1 MFCWAFDLLLT
12 TLILLGAH
20 QLVAS
25 QSNSKGRAFMLAFL
39 PNFNMTT
46 NSSLLVTTDAATT
59 VHIYIAATGN
69 HTRYV
74 ISKDSSL
81 HIKLPKEVTVFTNL
95 KIAKNKAVF
104 VYASQPVSVYG
115 ISSQFLSSSQA
126 AFLAIPI
133 EKWGQSYIVATYS
146 TLKKRIA
153 EIIILVAENTVF
165 TIYLNSIG
173 SNQCSTQHIDGRQS
187 LSYIFEREDVFR
199 ISCVNDLTGSV
210 IKGSHPFGVI
220 AGDQCIS
227 NSKRI
232 DSLKPCDQMMEMM
245 IPSTMLGHSYIVSS
259 LVNRRSKLR
268 IVYNYLELK
277 AADIPFNV
285 SFTILS
291 GSNATTSFKNVFFE
305 EVVLE
310 PGTVASVKVES
321 HKSVMVILYSF
332 GPVDSAAMTVV
343 PPVERF
349 DAEYNVFFNR
359 HNFSDRATNGSYYVD
374 VYMPIERMAY
384 NLEGFEVSTINATNF
399 GVLHAKNV
407 NKSIAL
413 LSKKTFYS
421 NSNIIVTVSD
431 SLSSMAFLAGMKID
445 FFTGTDNCSSSPCQN
460 NGYCYA
466 FGNTLRCFC
475 GDQLLGDFCETDIR
489 NSCLSQPCLNGGT
502 CKDEVF
508 DFTCKCPKNFMG
520 KICDSVI
527 TTVAT
532 TTASST
538 EPTTSSIIQSSSSIE
553 PTTSSTIQSTSS
565 TIPTTSSTEPS
576 TSSTI
581 PTTSSTIPSTSSIIP
596 STSSNIP
603 TTSSTIQTTSSTEP
617 STSSTEPSTSSTIPS
632 TNSTIPTTSF
642 TIPTTS
648 SNIQTTSSTI
658 QTTSSTIQTTS
669 STIQTTSSTEPSTS
683 STIPSTNST
692 IPITSSTIPT
702 TSSTI
707 QTTSSTIPTTSSN
720 IQTTSSTIQT
730 TSSTIQTTSSTI
742 QTTSST
748 EPSTSSTIP
757 STNSTIPITSSTI
770 PTTSSTIQTTSS
782 TIPTTSSTIPSTSST
797 IPTTSSIEPS
807 TSSTI
812 QSTSSTIQSTSSTIL
827 TTSTTEPT
835 NSSTIQTTSSTEPT
849 NSSTIQ
855 TTSSTIQTTS
865 STEPTNSSTIQTTS
879 STESTTS
886 STEPPHSSTEPP
898 TRSTI
903 QSNSSTIQTSS
914 TKPIVNSTFAAT
926 SQPTPST
933 SKSASTSKLTST
945 MKPHKSHE
953 RPVCNCTCDNKTVE
967 EITKSKEE
975 IEKEL
980 KVDPK
985 TVHKT
990 ITKYTSTY
998 DKRPSAAGIGIL
1010 GIVFVSALFGSIVF
1024 LDLMSAVHYILSR
1037 CLWKGKKQ
1045 LKQSKNTA
1053 ATPFQTHDKLKA
1065 SHLYKS
1071 SSVRKTSTFKDG
1083 IVLPRFILDR
1093 NGSVVLDKKSSDFR
1107 FKRLLWSLK
1116 QEMASWE
1123 FDTIMDNEVHVDKS
1137 SFDLT
1142 DTEKDNIYDEVK
1154 LNNSEEIRNSS
1165 LDTDIDYK
1173 SCENDVCDLSQNPL
1187 AGVDNSSI
1195 NNMVEDNSKTHM
1207 SDDNDGMCNYS
1218 KNIYSDCDSI
1228 EMNNFLQSMSPKDHI
1243 IMEKNIQP

>member
-115 ISSQFLSSSQA
+115 ITSQFLSSSQA

-581 PTTSSTIPSTSSIIP
+581 PTTSSTILSTSSIIP

-692 IPITSSTIPT
+692 IPT
-702 TSSTI
+702 
-707 QTTSSTIPTTSSN
+707 
-720 IQTTSSTIQT
+720 
-730 TSSTIQTTSSTI
+730 
-742 QTTSST
+742 
-748 EPSTSSTIP
+748 
-757 STNSTIPITSSTI
+757 TSSTI

-797 IPTTSSIEPS
+797 IPTTSSIEP
-807 TSSTI
+807 
-812 QSTSSTIQSTSSTIL
+812 STSSTIQSTSSTIL

-953 RPVCNCTCDNKTVE
+953 RPVCNCTCDSKTVE

-1024 LDLMSAVHYILSR
+1024 LDLLSAVHYILSR

-1142 DTEKDNIYDEVK
+1142 DTEKTDNIYDEVK

>member
-104 VYASQPVSVYG
+104 VYTSQPVSVYG
-115 ISSQFLSSSQA
+115 ISSQILSSSQA

-146 TLKKRIA
+146 TMKKRIA

-173 SNQCSTQHIDGRQS
+173 SNQCNTQHIDGRQS

-349 DAEYNVFFNR
+349 DAEYNVFFNQ
-359 HNFSDRATNGSYYVD
+359 HNFSDRATNCSYYVD

-431 SLSSMAFLAGMKID
+431 SLSSMAFLVGMKID
-445 FFTGTDNCSSSPCQN
+445 FFTGTDNCSRSPCQN
-460 NGYCYA
+460 DGYCYA

-489 NSCLSQPCLNGGT
+489 NSCLSQPCLNGGN
-502 CKDEVF
+502 CRDEVF
-508 DFTCKCPKNFMG
+508 DFTCKCPRNFMG

-532 TTASST
+532 TTASSI
-538 EPTTSSIIQSSSSIE
+538 ERTTSSIIQSSSSIE
-553 PTTSSTIQSTSS
+553 PTTSSTIQTISSTIQTSS
-565 TIPTTSSTEPS
+565 TIPTPSSTETTTSSTIATTSSTIQTTSSTETTSSTIATTSSTIQTTSSTEPS

-581 PTTSSTIPSTSSIIP
+581 PTTSSIVPSTSS
-596 STSSNIP
+596 TIP
-603 TTSSTIQTTSSTEP
+603 TTSATITKTTSSTIPTTSSTIPTTSTTIPTTSSTIPTTSSTIPTTNSTIQTTSSTEP
-617 STSSTEPSTSSTIPS
+617 STSSTEPSTSSTIP
-632 TNSTIPTTSF
+632 TI
-642 TIPTTS
+642 
-648 SNIQTTSSTI
+648 SSTEP
-658 QTTSSTIQTTS
+658 
-669 STIQTTSSTEPSTS
+669 TTSSTEQSTSSTEQSTSFTIPSTS
-683 STIPSTNST
+683 STIPT
-692 IPITSSTIPT
+692 I
-702 TSSTI
+702 
-707 QTTSSTIPTTSSN
+707 
-720 IQTTSSTIQT
+720 
-730 TSSTIQTTSSTI
+730 
-742 QTTSST
+742 
-748 EPSTSSTIP
+748 
-757 STNSTIPITSSTI
+757 
-770 PTTSSTIQTTSS
+770 SS
-782 TIPTTSSTIPSTSST
+782 TIPTTSSTIPATSST
-797 IPTTSSIEPS
+797 ISTASSTGPTTSY
-807 TSSTI
+807 
-812 QSTSSTIQSTSSTIL
+812 
-827 TTSTTEPT
+827 
-835 NSSTIQTTSSTEPT
+835 TIQTTSSTEPT
-849 NSSTIQ
+849 T
-855 TTSSTIQTTS
+855 
-865 STEPTNSSTIQTTS
+865 SSTIQTTS

-903 QSNSSTIQTSS
+903 QSNSSTIQTRS
-914 TKPIVNSTFAAT
+914 TKPMVNSTFAAT

-933 SKSASTSKLTST
+933 SKSGSTSKLSRT

-1065 SHLYKS
+1065 SSLYKS
-1071 SSVRKTSTFKDG
+1071 SYVRKTSTYRDG
-1083 IVLPRFILDR
+1083 IVLPRFIVDR

-1137 SFDLT
+1137 SFDLA
-1142 DTEKDNIYDEVK
+1142 DIEKTDNIYDEVK

-1165 LDTDIDYK
+1165 LGTDIDYK
-1173 SCENDVCDLSQNPL
+1173 SYENDVCDLSQGGNL

-1195 NNMVEDNSKTHM
+1195 NNMEEDNCKTQM
-1207 SDDNDGMCNYS
+1207 SDDNDGICNYS
-1218 KNIYSDCDSI
+1218 KNIYFDCDSI

>member
-104 VYASQPVSVYG
+104 VYATQPVSVYG

-245 IPSTMLGHSYIVSS
+245 IPSTLLGHSYIVSS

-413 LSKKTFYS
+413 LSEKTFYS

-460 NGYCYA
+460 DGYCYA

-520 KICDSVI
+520 KICDSGL
-527 TTVAT
+527 
-532 TTASST
+532 
-538 EPTTSSIIQSSSSIE
+538 SI
-553 PTTSSTIQSTSS
+553 
-565 TIPTTSSTEPS
+565 
-576 TSSTI
+576 
-581 PTTSSTIPSTSSIIP
+581 
-596 STSSNIP
+596 
-603 TTSSTIQTTSSTEP
+603 
-617 STSSTEPSTSSTIPS
+617 
-632 TNSTIPTTSF
+632 
-642 TIPTTS
+642 
-648 SNIQTTSSTI
+648 
-658 QTTSSTIQTTS
+658 
-669 STIQTTSSTEPSTS
+669 
-683 STIPSTNST
+683 
-692 IPITSSTIPT
+692 
-702 TSSTI
+702 
-707 QTTSSTIPTTSSN
+707 
-720 IQTTSSTIQT
+720 
-730 TSSTIQTTSSTI
+730 
-742 QTTSST
+742 
-748 EPSTSSTIP
+748 
-757 STNSTIPITSSTI
+757 
-770 PTTSSTIQTTSS
+770 
-782 TIPTTSSTIPSTSST
+782 
-797 IPTTSSIEPS
+797 
-807 TSSTI
+807 
-812 QSTSSTIQSTSSTIL
+812 
-827 TTSTTEPT
+827 
-835 NSSTIQTTSSTEPT
+835 
-849 NSSTIQ
+849 
-855 TTSSTIQTTS
+855 
-865 STEPTNSSTIQTTS
+865 
-879 STESTTS
+879 
-886 STEPPHSSTEPP
+886 
-898 TRSTI
+898 
-903 QSNSSTIQTSS
+903 
-914 TKPIVNSTFAAT
+914 
-926 SQPTPST
+926 
-933 SKSASTSKLTST
+933 SA
-945 MKPHKSHE
+945 
-953 RPVCNCTCDNKTVE
+953 
-967 EITKSKEE
+967 
-975 IEKEL
+975 
-980 KVDPK
+980 
-985 TVHKT
+985 
-990 ITKYTSTY
+990 Y
-998 DKRPSAAGIGIL
+998 
-1010 GIVFVSALFGSIVF
+1010 
-1024 LDLMSAVHYILSR
+1024 
-1037 CLWKGKKQ
+1037 
-1045 LKQSKNTA
+1045 
-1053 ATPFQTHDKLKA
+1053 PF
-1065 SHLYKS
+1065 
-1071 SSVRKTSTFKDG
+1071 
-1083 IVLPRFILDR
+1083 
-1093 NGSVVLDKKSSDFR
+1093 
-1107 FKRLLWSLK
+1107 
-1116 QEMASWE
+1116 
-1123 FDTIMDNEVHVDKS
+1123 IM
-1137 SFDLT
+1137 
-1142 DTEKDNIYDEVK
+1142 
-1154 LNNSEEIRNSS
+1154 
-1165 LDTDIDYK
+1165 
-1173 SCENDVCDLSQNPL
+1173 
-1187 AGVDNSSI
+1187 
-1195 NNMVEDNSKTHM
+1195 
-1207 SDDNDGMCNYS
+1207 
-1218 KNIYSDCDSI
+1218 
-1228 EMNNFLQSMSPKDHI
+1228 
-1243 IMEKNIQP
+1243 

>member
-115 ISSQFLSSSQA
+115 ITSQFLSSSQA

-220 AGDQCIS
+220 A
-227 NSKRI
+227 

-581 PTTSSTIPSTSSIIP
+581 PTTSSTILSTSSIIP

-692 IPITSSTIPT
+692 IPT
-702 TSSTI
+702 
-707 QTTSSTIPTTSSN
+707 
-720 IQTTSSTIQT
+720 
-730 TSSTIQTTSSTI
+730 
-742 QTTSST
+742 
-748 EPSTSSTIP
+748 
-757 STNSTIPITSSTI
+757 TSSTI

-797 IPTTSSIEPS
+797 IPTTSSIEP
-807 TSSTI
+807 
-812 QSTSSTIQSTSSTIL
+812 STSSTIQSTSSTIL

-953 RPVCNCTCDNKTVE
+953 RPVCNCTCDSKTVE

-1024 LDLMSAVHYILSR
+1024 LDLLSAVHYILSR

-1142 DTEKDNIYDEVK
+1142 DTEKTDNIYDEVK

>member
-1 MFCWAFDLLLT
+1 
-12 TLILLGAH
+12 
-20 QLVAS
+20 
-25 QSNSKGRAFMLAFL
+25 
-39 PNFNMTT
+39 
-46 NSSLLVTTDAATT
+46 
-59 VHIYIAATGN
+59 
-69 HTRYV
+69 
-74 ISKDSSL
+74 
-81 HIKLPKEVTVFTNL
+81 
-95 KIAKNKAVF
+95 
-104 VYASQPVSVYG
+104 
-115 ISSQFLSSSQA
+115 
-126 AFLAIPI
+126 
-133 EKWGQSYIVATYS
+133 
-146 TLKKRIA
+146 
-153 EIIILVAENTVF
+153 
-165 TIYLNSIG
+165 
-173 SNQCSTQHIDGRQS
+173 
-187 LSYIFEREDVFR
+187 
-199 ISCVNDLTGSV
+199 
-210 IKGSHPFGVI
+210 
-220 AGDQCIS
+220 
-227 NSKRI
+227 
-232 DSLKPCDQMMEMM
+232 MMEMM
-245 IPSTMLGHSYIVSS
+245 IPSTLLGHSYIVSS

-277 AADIPFNV
+277 ADIPFNV

-413 LSKKTFYS
+413 LSEKTFYS

-460 NGYCYA
+460 DGYCYA

-520 KICDSVI
+520 KICDS
-527 TTVAT
+527 
-532 TTASST
+532 
-538 EPTTSSIIQSSSSIE
+538 
-553 PTTSSTIQSTSS
+553 
-565 TIPTTSSTEPS
+565 
-576 TSSTI
+576 
-581 PTTSSTIPSTSSIIP
+581 
-596 STSSNIP
+596 
-603 TTSSTIQTTSSTEP
+603 
-617 STSSTEPSTSSTIPS
+617 
-632 TNSTIPTTSF
+632 
-642 TIPTTS
+642 
-648 SNIQTTSSTI
+648 
-658 QTTSSTIQTTS
+658 
-669 STIQTTSSTEPSTS
+669 
-683 STIPSTNST
+683 
-692 IPITSSTIPT
+692 
-702 TSSTI
+702 
-707 QTTSSTIPTTSSN
+707 
-720 IQTTSSTIQT
+720 
-730 TSSTIQTTSSTI
+730 
-742 QTTSST
+742 
-748 EPSTSSTIP
+748 
-757 STNSTIPITSSTI
+757 
-770 PTTSSTIQTTSS
+770 
-782 TIPTTSSTIPSTSST
+782 
-797 IPTTSSIEPS
+797 
-807 TSSTI
+807 
-812 QSTSSTIQSTSSTIL
+812 
-827 TTSTTEPT
+827 
-835 NSSTIQTTSSTEPT
+835 
-849 NSSTIQ
+849 
-855 TTSSTIQTTS
+855 
-865 STEPTNSSTIQTTS
+865 
-879 STESTTS
+879 
-886 STEPPHSSTEPP
+886 
-898 TRSTI
+898 
-903 QSNSSTIQTSS
+903 
-914 TKPIVNSTFAAT
+914 AT

-933 SKSASTSKLTST
+933 SKSASTSKLSST

-1142 DTEKDNIYDEVK
+1142 DTEKTDNIYDEVK

-1165 LDTDIDYK
+1165 LDTDIEYK

-1195 NNMVEDNSKTHM
+1195 NNMEEDNSKTHM

>member
-115 ISSQFLSSSQA
+115 ITSQFLSSSQA

-520 KICDSVI
+520 KICDS
-527 TTVAT
+527 
-532 TTASST
+532 
-538 EPTTSSIIQSSSSIE
+538 
-553 PTTSSTIQSTSS
+553 
-565 TIPTTSSTEPS
+565 
-576 TSSTI
+576 
-581 PTTSSTIPSTSSIIP
+581 
-596 STSSNIP
+596 
-603 TTSSTIQTTSSTEP
+603 
-617 STSSTEPSTSSTIPS
+617 
-632 TNSTIPTTSF
+632 
-642 TIPTTS
+642 
-648 SNIQTTSSTI
+648 
-658 QTTSSTIQTTS
+658 
-669 STIQTTSSTEPSTS
+669 
-683 STIPSTNST
+683 
-692 IPITSSTIPT
+692 
-702 TSSTI
+702 
-707 QTTSSTIPTTSSN
+707 
-720 IQTTSSTIQT
+720 
-730 TSSTIQTTSSTI
+730 
-742 QTTSST
+742 
-748 EPSTSSTIP
+748 
-757 STNSTIPITSSTI
+757 
-770 PTTSSTIQTTSS
+770 
-782 TIPTTSSTIPSTSST
+782 
-797 IPTTSSIEPS
+797 
-807 TSSTI
+807 
-812 QSTSSTIQSTSSTIL
+812 
-827 TTSTTEPT
+827 
-835 NSSTIQTTSSTEPT
+835 
-849 NSSTIQ
+849 
-855 TTSSTIQTTS
+855 
-865 STEPTNSSTIQTTS
+865 
-879 STESTTS
+879 
-886 STEPPHSSTEPP
+886 
-898 TRSTI
+898 
-903 QSNSSTIQTSS
+903 
-914 TKPIVNSTFAAT
+914 AT

-953 RPVCNCTCDNKTVE
+953 RPVCNCTCDSKTVE

-1024 LDLMSAVHYILSR
+1024 LDLLSAVHYILSR

-1142 DTEKDNIYDEVK
+1142 DTEKTDNIYDEVK